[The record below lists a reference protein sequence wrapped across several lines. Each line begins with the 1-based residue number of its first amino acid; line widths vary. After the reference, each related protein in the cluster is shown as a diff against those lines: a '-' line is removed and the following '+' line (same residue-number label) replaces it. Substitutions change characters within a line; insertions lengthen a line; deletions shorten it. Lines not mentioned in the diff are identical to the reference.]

1 MHPLRFCQSV
11 CAGGALLLLLLNLP
25 AIAQEPKALT
35 LEESIEVAKQRNLT
49 LQTAEENLK
58 AAEAQVRAALGGLL
72 PRVTAN
78 GNYTYF
84 KDIQRSVIQAEGGF
98 GFPMPGGGMN
108 EMPPPSTDNESD
120 LIELEFGAHHNCPR
134 CCQSNTTD
142 LCLGTTLLWLSS
154 SETQLRS
161 DAA

>member
-1 MHPLRFCQSV
+1 MHPLRFCQSI

-25 AIAQEPKALT
+25 AIAQAPKTLT
-35 LEESIEVAKQRNLT
+35 LEESIEIAKQSNLT

-84 KDIQRSVIQAEGGF
+84 KDVQKSV
-98 GFPMPGGGMN
+98 
-108 EMPPPSTDNESD
+108 
-120 LIELEFGAHHNCPR
+120 
-134 CCQSNTTD
+134 
-142 LCLGTTLLWLSS
+142 
-154 SETQLRS
+154 
-161 DAA
+161 